1 MSATNLHLEEFITP
15 VPQVRLTVSLAEL
28 RSQLVAS
35 QGELWGEAIVVVNDK
50 ELPVGAIR
58 LHSLMP
64 YLISRDNAGQGESF
78 WDRPLSGLDPSPIQP
93 IEILP
98 AHINLSQFWARARQQ
113 EKQNLLL
120 EDWGLVNRAGK
131 LLGLLD
137 SKRLLKFMA
146 LNCNFSFA
154 SPPPPPPLPLSPG
167 GTFYTLRQ
175 LLEQLPLPVRLQA
188 ADGKIMAEN
197 FAWRTCVGSPIAKEE
212 SSPLGRES
220 EEESLGNLLDSSTF
234 IPSSQMHEEDKGDE
248 GDKGDEAISLPPTP
262 YTVGVAAPSGQGGP
276 TAYERELEPV
286 SSLGMCP
293 LPSNRERVWQFLKIP
308 LAIESSAGA
317 LGNVELED
325 RYDGTHK
332 GPSQLPTESS
342 CSANQYDREEWEERE
357 RAREVLSNAEAIP
370 KWLVLAQ
377 DVGDRMQLAKDLAA
391 KNADL
396 VQLNRL
402 KDEFLACIS
411 HELKTPLTSVLGL
424 SSLLKDRS
432 LGQLNDRQARYA
444 QMIYRSGRHL
454 MAVVNDI
461 LDLTRMET
469 GQMELIPEPVQ
480 IKGVCERAFE
490 QAQQAYRVALSTE
503 EDGIGEEPLF
513 TLDIE
518 SGLDFIVADELRLRQ
533 MLCNLLSNAL
543 KFTLPTG
550 KIGLRVSRWS
560 GWIAFT
566 VWDTG
571 AGIPHEKQHLIFQKF
586 QQLENTL
593 TRQFEG
599 TGLGLVL
606 VRGIAR
612 AHGGDVTFMSKEGFG
627 SQFTILLP
635 PAPPQTSTFP
645 GVRDKRLVLIV
656 ETVPRFIE
664 SLTGQLHAL
673 GFRVAIARAGTEALE
688 KARRLQ
694 PKVVF
699 VNPLLPLLSGWDVLT
714 LLKSDPHTRHIP
726 AIVMGTVAEEER
738 AQDNNADGFLSLPV
752 VEGAL
757 RKQLEPLMSQQAP
770 DGESFPS
777 TKLTILHLAASI
789 ESPNPPNYNVLLAE
803 AANRPNGNGYRILE
817 AEDLEQAEL
826 LVRIWQPD
834 VMLLDTN
841 SSLPNPTVLLQQI
854 CELSS
859 LSALPIVT
867 LDRQTTQAANQIPG
881 LTVFPCLATSIED
894 SETARGEMPSPKS
907 ATEAA
912 SDRSPESS
920 ISSYPPANYLWQ
932 VIQVAAGM
940 REKRS
945 ILVVDLSS
953 LPEFSEL
960 ETPDQEPKRNFPFT
974 QTSAEKLPWLP
985 ALIQYLQTAGF
996 KALRGYYWSE
1006 VWGQLQHQSVDL
1018 LLICL
1023 RSSRASPKLLKV
1035 MAALG
1040 QVADKPPILVLDRRW
1055 SSSVEPSVESEIPW
1069 RQGQDLE
1076 SVLEAISTTILP
1088 PSISMTELLEEI
1100 NQVLEHPHI

>member
-28 RSQLVAS
+28 RSQLVSS

-64 YLISRDNAGQGESF
+64 YLISRDSASQGESF

-113 EKQNLLL
+113 EKQNLPL

-146 LNCNFSFA
+146 LNCNFSYA
-154 SPPPPPPLPLSPG
+154 SPPPPLPSSPPLSPG
-167 GTFYTLRQ
+167 GAFYTLRQ

-188 ADGKIMAEN
+188 ADGKILAEN

-220 EEESLGNLLDSSTF
+220 EEESLGTLLDRSTL
-234 IPSSQMHEEDKGDE
+234 IPSSQMYEE
-248 GDKGDEAISLPPTP
+248 
-262 YTVGVAAPSGQGGP
+262 
-276 TAYERELEPV
+276 ELEPV

-293 LPSNRERVWQFLKIP
+293 LPCNKERVWQFLKIP
-308 LAIESSAGA
+308 LALESSAGA
-317 LGNVELED
+317 PGNVELED
-325 RYDGTHK
+325 RYGIQR
-332 GPSQLPTESS
+332 GPSQLPTREESS
-342 CSANQYDREEWEERE
+342 YCEVNQEEWEERQ
-357 RAREVLSNAEAIP
+357 RATEALLNAGAIP

-424 SSLLKDRS
+424 SSLLKDRT

-490 QAQQAYRVALSTE
+490 QAQQAYQVALSTE

-550 KIGLRVSRWS
+550 KIGLQVSRWS

-612 AHGGDVTFMSKEGFG
+612 AHGGDVTFMSKKGFG

-635 PAPPQTSTFP
+635 PAPPQTSSTFP
-645 GVRDKRLVLIV
+645 GLPTVRDKRLVLIV

-726 AIVMGTVAEEER
+726 AIVMATVADEER
-738 AQDNNADGFLSLPV
+738 AQHNNADGFLRLPV
-752 VEGAL
+752 LQEAL
-757 RKQLEPLMSQQAP
+757 RKQLEPLMSLQAP
-770 DGESFPS
+770 DGENFPLA
-777 TKLTILHLAASI
+777 KLTILHLAASI
-789 ESPNPPNYNVLLAE
+789 ESPNPPTYNLLLAE

-841 SSLPNPTVLLQQI
+841 STLPNPAVLLQQI
-854 CELSS
+854 GELPT

-894 SETARGEMPSPKS
+894 SETARSEMPSPKS
-907 ATEAA
+907 GTSGV

-920 ISSYPPANYLWQ
+920 TSSYPPANYLWQ

-960 ETPDQEPKRNFPFT
+960 ETPDQELKRNFPFT

-985 ALIQYLQTAGF
+985 AFIQYLQTAGF

-1035 MAALG
+1035 LTALG
-1040 QVADKPPILVLDRRW
+1040 QVADKPPILVIDRRW

-1076 SVLEAISTTILP
+1076 SVLDAISTKILP
-1088 PSISMTELLEEI
+1088 PSISMPELLEEI
-1100 NQVLEHPHI
+1100 NQVLENPHR

>member
-28 RSQLVAS
+28 RSLLGSS
-35 QGELWGEAIVVVNDK
+35 QGETWVEAIAVVNDE

-58 LHSLMP
+58 PYSLMP
-64 YLISRDNAGQGESF
+64 YLIYGQEKGSQGGSL
-78 WDRPLSGLDPSPIQP
+78 WKQRLSELDPSPIRP
-93 IEILP
+93 IELLP
-98 AHINLSQFWARARQQ
+98 AHIDLGQFWTRLRQ
-113 EKQNLLL
+113 EHKEGLLSR
-120 EDWGLVNRAGK
+120 DWGLVNGAGK
-131 LLGLLD
+131 LLGFLD

-146 LNCNFSFA
+146 LNCN
-154 SPPPPPPLPLSPG
+154 LSLAAVAAPQTQSAPTALTSVDRQG
-167 GTFYTLRQ
+167 LEPAISRSAFYTLRQ

-197 FAWRTCVGSPIAKEE
+197 LAWRTCVGELPAQEE
-212 SSPLGRES
+212 SSPLARSS
-220 EEESLGNLLDSSTF
+220 EQESLGSFLEPAAL
-234 IPSSQMHEEDKGDE
+234 IPSSD
-248 GDKGDEAISLPPTP
+248 
-262 YTVGVAAPSGQGGP
+262 YTYQG
-276 TAYERELEPV
+276 LEPA

-293 LPSNRERVWQFLKIP
+293 LPSDNERVWQFVKIP
-308 LAIESSAGA
+308 LALESSASVAG
-317 LGNVELED
+317 LELEE
-325 RYDGTHK
+325 RYGMV
-332 GPSQLPTESS
+332 GRQSQLSG
-342 CSANQYDREEWEERE
+342 REESGTSQLFGIEPEERE
-357 RAREVLSNAEAIP
+357 LTREVLSSAGVLP

-377 DVGDRMQLAKDLAA
+377 DVGDRLQLARDLAA

-424 SSLLKDRS
+424 SSLLKDKT

-480 IKGVCERAFE
+480 IQGVCERAFD
-490 QAQQAYRVALSTE
+490 QAQQAYQVALSTDQE
-503 EDGIGEEPLF
+503 GVGEEPQF
-513 TLDIE
+513 TLDFE

-543 KFTLPTG
+543 KFTPPTG
-550 KIGLRVSRWS
+550 KIGLQVSRWS

-627 SQFTILLP
+627 SQFTLLLP
-635 PAPPQTSTFP
+635 PAPPQASSTFP
-645 GVRDKRLVLIV
+645 GLPAVRDKRLVLIV

-714 LLKSDPHTRHIP
+714 LLKSDPQTSHIP
-726 AIVMGTVAEEER
+726 AIVMATVADKQQ
-738 AQDNNADGFLSLPV
+738 AQHNNADGLLSLPV
-752 VEGAL
+752 QEKAL
-757 RKQLEPLMSQQAP
+757 REQLEPLMSLQAP
-770 DGESFPS
+770 DGENLPL
-777 TKLTILHLAASI
+777 TKLTILRLTAI
-789 ESPNPPNYNVLLAE
+789 VQSPKAPIHNLLLADTPRGG
-803 AANRPNGNGYRILE
+803 NRYRILE

-834 VMLLDTN
+834 VILLDAN
-841 SSLPNPTVLLQQI
+841 SSLPNPAAFLQQM
-854 CELSS
+854 CEFPS

-867 LDRQTTQAANQIPG
+867 LDLQTTQAANQIPG
-881 LTVFPCLATSIED
+881 LTVFPCLATPIEEED
-894 SETARGEMPSPKS
+894 SGTTAIGTLGRKS
-907 ATEAA
+907 APLEAPEQSAEA
-912 SDRSPESS
+912 STSG
-920 ISSYPPANYLWQ
+920 YPRANYLWQ

-945 ILVVDLSS
+945 ILLVDLAS
-953 LPEFSEL
+953 LPEFSAV
-960 ETPDQEPKRNFPFT
+960 ETPDQDPKHNFPFSEA
-974 QTSAEKLPWLP
+974 SAEKLPWLP
-985 ALIQYLQTAGF
+985 ALIQYLQASGF

-1006 VWGQLQHQSVDL
+1006 VWGQMQHQSVDL

-1023 RSSRASPKLLKV
+1023 RSSRVCSKLLK
-1035 MAALG
+1035 AITALG

-1055 SSSVEPSVESEIPW
+1055 SSSVELESSSDRKASWGE
-1069 RQGQDLE
+1069 GQDLQ
-1076 SVLEAISTTILP
+1076 SVLEAIAAKILP
-1088 PSISMTELLEEI
+1088 PSVSMAELLQEI
-1100 NQVLEHPHI
+1100 NQVLDNN

>member
-1 MSATNLHLEEFITP
+1 MSKFDLIFPMPATNLHLEEFITP

-28 RSQLVAS
+28 RSLIGSS
-35 QGELWGEAIVVVNDK
+35 QGETWVEAIAVVNDE

-58 LHSLMP
+58 PYSLMP
-64 YLISRDNAGQGESF
+64 YLIYGQENASQGESL
-78 WDRPLSGLDPSPIQP
+78 WEQPLSELDPSLIRP
-93 IEILP
+93 IELLP
-98 AHINLSQFWARARQQ
+98 VHLNLGQFWTRLRQEQ
-113 EKQNLLL
+113 KEGLLAH
-120 EDWGLVNRAGK
+120 DWGLVNGSGK
-131 LLGLLD
+131 LLGFLD

-146 LNCNFSFA
+146 LNCNLSWA
-154 SPPPPPPLPLSPG
+154 AVATAQTQSSPTGVTSLDRQG
-167 GTFYTLRQ
+167 GLEPAISKTAFYNLRQ

-188 ADGKIMAEN
+188 ADGKILAEN
-197 FAWRTCVGSPIAKEE
+197 LAWRTCVGSLAAKEE
-212 SSPLGRES
+212 SRPGAREYEKGS
-220 EEESLGNLLDSSTF
+220 VGTHLDPAAL
-234 IPSSQMHEEDKGDE
+234 IPSSEIPE
-248 GDKGDEAISLPPTP
+248 
-262 YTVGVAAPSGQGGP
+262 
-276 TAYERELEPV
+276 ELEPN

-293 LPSNRERVWQFLKIP
+293 LPSDKERVWQFVKIP
-308 LAIESSAGA
+308 LALESSTGTAGLEFEDRRYGMAGRPSHIPGREESPGRQLFGIEPEEWEQMSEVPSSAG
-317 LGNVELED
+317 
-325 RYDGTHK
+325 
-332 GPSQLPTESS
+332 
-342 CSANQYDREEWEERE
+342 
-357 RAREVLSNAEAIP
+357 IFP

-377 DVGDRMQLAKDLAA
+377 DVGDRLQLAKDLAA

-424 SSLLKDRS
+424 SSLLKDKT

-480 IKGVCERAFE
+480 IQAVCERALE
-490 QAQQAYRVALSTE
+490 QARQAYQVALSTDR
-503 EDGIGEEPLF
+503 DGVGEEPQFKLE
-513 TLDIE
+513 IE
-518 SGLDFIVADELRLRQ
+518 PGLDFVVADELRLRQ

-543 KFTLPTG
+543 KFSPPTG
-550 KIGLRVSRWS
+550 KIGLQVSRWS

-635 PAPPQTSTFP
+635 PAPPQVSSTFP
-645 GVRDKRLVLIV
+645 GLPAVRDKRLVLIV

-664 SLTGQLHAL
+664 SLTGKVHGL
-673 GFRVAIARAGTEALE
+673 GFRVAIARSGTEAIE

-714 LLKSDPHTRHIP
+714 LLKSDPQTRHIP
-726 AIVMGTVAEEER
+726 AIVMATVADKEL
-738 AQDNNADGFLSLPV
+738 AQHNNADGFLSLPV
-752 VEGAL
+752 QEKAL
-757 RKQLEPLMSQQAP
+757 GEQLDPLMSLQAP
-770 DGESFPS
+770 DGENFPS
-777 TKLTILHLAASI
+777 VKLTILRLTASVQ
-789 ESPNPPNYNVLLAE
+789 SPNPPTHNLLLAE
-803 AANRPNGNGYRILE
+803 AANRPNGNRYRILE

-826 LVRIWQPD
+826 LVGIWQPD
-834 VMLLDTN
+834 VILLDAN
-841 SSLPNPTVLLQQI
+841 STLPNPATFLQQM
-854 CELSS
+854 CEFPS

-867 LDRQTTQAANQIPG
+867 LDLQTTQAANQIPG
-881 LTVFPCLATSIED
+881 LTVFPCLATPIED
-894 SETARGEMPSPKS
+894 SGSTAPRTPGRKS
-907 ATEAA
+907 APTAATE
-912 SDRSPESS
+912 RSPESRTS
-920 ISSYPPANYLWQ
+920 GYPRANYLWQ

-940 REKRS
+940 REKHS
-945 ILVVDLSS
+945 ILVVDLAS
-953 LPEFSEL
+953 LPEFSAV
-960 ETPDQEPKRNFPFT
+960 ETSDQEPKHYFPFSEAT
-974 QTSAEKLPWLP
+974 AEKLPWLP
-985 ALIQYLQTAGF
+985 ALIQYLQASGF

-1023 RSSRASPKLLKV
+1023 RSSRTSPKLLEV
-1035 MAALG
+1035 MTALG

-1055 SSSVEPSVESEIPW
+1055 SSSMEPEPYSAPEPSW
-1069 RQGQDLE
+1069 REGEDLQ
-1076 SVLEAISTTILP
+1076 SVLEAIAAKILP
-1088 PSISMTELLEEI
+1088 PSVSMAELLEEI
-1100 NQVLEHPHI
+1100 NQILDVN